1 MDETELDWFIPL
13 KSFLEDR
20 VVVAANKEREYH
32 HEHETLADAEKF
44 WATIIA
50 MSAPDSTDKYW
61 GNGKHMGDC
70 TKQPITCNTCLIE
83 STRMEARY
91 VYNFIKTLVN
101 EGYPDEV
108 YQPAC

>member
-1 MDETELDWFIPL
+1 MDSKETELDWFIPL
-13 KSFLEDR
+13 HQFLEEM
-20 VVVAANKEREYH
+20 VVVAANEEKGFTH
-32 HEHETLADAEKF
+32 WFKDLPDAEQH
-44 WATIIA
+44 WAKIIA

-91 VYNFIKTLVN
+91 VYEFMKKLVN

-108 YQPAC
+108 YK